1 MPKAPVSGESQ
12 PNEAGDTRARYR
24 RILRFALRYLAQTWW
39 FEIVLPRI
47 GLARLSDR
55 GRATRLTRVA
65 QRFHAL
71 AVELGGLMIK
81 VGQFLSSRL
90 DVLPPEITQEL
101 AGLQDEVPPASF
113 ESIRRLAESDLGMPL
128 AEAFA
133 SFDEAPVAAASLGQA
148 HRARLVAPDAADTGF
163 EQVVVK
169 VQRPGIQEIVD
180 VDLAALRRVAGWLT
194 HLRIVTDHVD
204 PHSLVTEFAKT
215 SLEEIDYLH
224 EAAGAERF
232 REMFADDPRVD
243 VPDVVWER
251 TSRRVLTLS
260 DVTAIKINDVDGL
273 REAGID
279 PSEVAAVFAEV
290 MFEQLFGNGYF
301 HADPHPGNIFVTP
314 CDPSA
319 TGTAGGSKGGGGN
332 ATKGDGP
339 AWRLTFLD
347 FGMMGEVTP
356 ELRDGLRRLL
366 VAVAARDGRSLV
378 ASIQEVGIL
387 LPTTDT
393 AELERAMSQLFD
405 RFGGMGFAQLR
416 TVDQREFRDFGREFG
431 TVVRSLPLQLPEN
444 FLLVIRSMSLTS
456 GVCSSLDP
464 DFNVWDA
471 IEPYASRLLRE
482 ESGNV
487 VLSVAK
493 EVLSVAG
500 IVLRLPQRADALISR
515 INEGTVTVATP
526 AIDRR
531 LSRLE
536 RLVRRAVG
544 AVLFAGFLVGGV
556 LLLPQVTALGIVL
569 MSVSVVPLAYAVLAG
584 SGAQRS

>member
-1 MPKAPVSGESQ
+1 MPAPVTGAPRVPGASS
-12 PNEAGDTRARYR
+12 TRARYR
-24 RILRFALRYLAQTWW
+24 RILRFALRYLVQTWW
-39 FEIVLPRI
+39 FEIALPRV
-47 GLARLSDR
+47 GLARAAER
-55 GRATRLTRVA
+55 GRPERLTRIA
-65 QRFHAL
+65 QRFHVL

-90 DVLPPEITQEL
+90 DVLPPEITSEL

-113 ESIRRLAESDLGMPL
+113 ESIREL
-128 AEAFA
+128 AEAELAVPLADAYAWF
-133 SFDEAPVAAASLGQA
+133 EETPVAAASLGQA
-148 HRARLVAPDAADTGF
+148 HRARLVSRDAVASGF
-163 EQVVVK
+163 EQVIVK
-169 VQRPGIQEIVD
+169 VQRPGIQAIVD
-180 VDLAALRRVAGWLT
+180 VDLAALRRVAGWLSR
-194 HLRIVTDHVD
+194 LRIVSDHVD
-204 PHSLVTEFAKT
+204 PHALVAEFAKT

-224 EAAGAERF
+224 EATGAERF
-232 REMFADDPRVD
+232 GEIFAHDPRVA
-243 VPDVVWER
+243 VPEVVWER

-273 REAGID
+273 RSAGID
-279 PSEVAAVFAEV
+279 PAQVAAVFAEV
-290 MFEQLFGNGYF
+290 MFEQLFGHGYF

-314 CDPSA
+314 VARPSH
-319 TGTAGGSKGGGGN
+319 GDDTA
-332 ATKGDGP
+332 P

-347 FGMMGEVTP
+347 FGMMGEVTD

-366 VAVAARDGRSLV
+366 IAVAARDGRSLV
-378 ASIQEVGIL
+378 ASIQDVGIL

-393 AELERAMSQLFD
+393 VELERAMSRLFD

-416 TVDQREFRDFGREFG
+416 KVDQREFRDFGREFG
-431 TVVRSLPLQLPEN
+431 AVVRSLPLQLPET
-444 FLLVIRSMSLTS
+444 FLLVVRSMSLTS

-464 DFNVWDA
+464 QFNVWDA

-487 VLSVAK
+487 VVAAVK
-493 EVLSVAG
+493 EAAAIAGVA
-500 IVLRLPQRADALISR
+500 LRLPTRIDSLITH

-544 AVLFAGFLVGGV
+544 GVLFAGLLVGGV
-556 LLLPQVTALGIVL
+556 LLLPLVAPLGIVL
-569 MSVSVVPLAYAVLAG
+569 MCVSAVPLAYAVFGG
-584 SGAQRS
+584 SGRT

>member
-1 MPKAPVSGESQ
+1 MPAPVTGAPRVPGASS
-12 PNEAGDTRARYR
+12 TRARYR
-24 RILRFALRYLAQTWW
+24 RILRFALRYLVQTWW
-39 FEIVLPRI
+39 FEIALPRV
-47 GLARLSDR
+47 GLARAAER
-55 GRATRLTRVA
+55 GRPERLTRIA
-65 QRFHAL
+65 QRFHVL

-90 DVLPPEITQEL
+90 DVLPPEITSEL

-113 ESIRRLAESDLGMPL
+113 ESIREL
-128 AEAFA
+128 AEAELAVPLADAYAWF
-133 SFDEAPVAAASLGQA
+133 EETPVAAASLGQA
-148 HRARLVAPDAADTGF
+148 HRARLVSRDAVASGF
-163 EQVVVK
+163 EQVIVK
-169 VQRPGIQEIVD
+169 VQRPGIQAIVD
-180 VDLAALRRVAGWLT
+180 VDLAALRRVAGWLSR
-194 HLRIVTDHVD
+194 LRIVSDHVD
-204 PHSLVTEFAKT
+204 PHALVAEFAKT

-224 EAAGAERF
+224 EATGAERF
-232 REMFADDPRVD
+232 GEIFAHDPRVA
-243 VPDVVWER
+243 VPEVVWER

-273 REAGID
+273 RSAGID
-279 PSEVAAVFAEV
+279 PAQVAAVFAEV
-290 MFEQLFGNGYF
+290 MFEQLFGHGYF

-314 CDPSA
+314 VERPSH
-319 TGTAGGSKGGGGN
+319 GDDTA
-332 ATKGDGP
+332 P

-347 FGMMGEVTP
+347 FGMMGEVTD

-366 VAVAARDGRSLV
+366 IAVAARDGRSLV
-378 ASIQEVGIL
+378 ASIQDVGIL

-393 AELERAMSQLFD
+393 VELERAMSRLFD

-416 TVDQREFRDFGREFG
+416 KVDQREFRDFGREFG
-431 TVVRSLPLQLPEN
+431 AVVRSLPLQLPEN
-444 FLLVIRSMSLTS
+444 FLLVVRSMSLTS

-464 DFNVWDA
+464 QFNVWDA

-487 VLSVAK
+487 VVAAVK
-493 EVLSVAG
+493 EAAAIAGVA
-500 IVLRLPQRADALISR
+500 LRLPTRIDSLITH

-544 AVLFAGFLVGGV
+544 GVLFAGLLVGGV
-556 LLLPQVTALGIVL
+556 LLLPLVAPLGIVL
-569 MSVSVVPLAYAVLAG
+569 MCVSAVPLVYAVFGG
-584 SGAQRS
+584 SGRT